1 MMPVSLDLTRL
12 RGLRS
17 RLLGAI
23 CAASVLGMAGCSIG
37 PDYVRPS
44 VVVPA
49 AYKENAGTPDPSSG
63 AVSTRASQTATAP
76 AQATPGWTQA
86 TPADNEAR
94 GAWWTRF
101 SDPQLNTLETRV
113 SVSNQTIQKAVA
125 QLQEARAMVESAH
138 AAYLPTIGAGTSASS
153 LHDSDNVIGH
163 QQTAGRTFGDYDV
176 ALDASWEPDLWG
188 RIAHEND
195 AARAGAQASAADLE
209 SVRLGVHA
217 ELAVDYFNLRGLDAS
232 KQLLDQT
239 IADYQQTLDL
249 TKSRFAVGV
258 SSQADVT
265 EAETQ
270 LQATEAQDI
279 DLGVARAQYEH
290 AIATLTGVPASTFSL
305 PPATTDFT
313 PPAIPAGLPS
323 ELLQRRPDIAAAE
336 RRVAAANDQ
345 IGIAESAFFPDLV
358 LSATGGLESSS
369 LTNWLTA
376 PARMWAIGPSMVGTL
391 FDGGRRRAMTEKAKA
406 QYDASA
412 ADYRQTVLTAFQEV
426 EDNLASLRIL
436 QQEASKQDEAIV
448 SAKKTLQLELDQYR
462 IGTVDYL
469 EVVTAQ
475 STALANERI
484 AVDLERRQINA
495 SVLLVKA
502 LGGLW

>member
-1 MMPVSLDLTRL
+1 
-12 RGLRS
+12 
-17 RLLGAI
+17 
-23 CAASVLGMAGCSIG
+23 
-37 PDYVRPS
+37 
-44 VVVPA
+44 
-49 AYKENAGTPDPSSG
+49 
-63 AVSTRASQTATAP
+63 
-76 AQATPGWTQA
+76 
-86 TPADNEAR
+86 
-94 GAWWTRF
+94 
-101 SDPQLNTLETRV
+101 
-113 SVSNQTIQKAVA
+113 
-125 QLQEARAMVESAH
+125 MVESAH
-138 AAYLPTIGAGTSASS
+138 AAYMPTISAGATGTR
-153 LHDSDNVIGH
+153 LHDSEYLFGH
-163 QQTAGRTFGDYDV
+163 QQTAGKSYDDYSV
-176 ALDASWEPDLWG
+176 ALEASWEPDLWG
-188 RIAHEND
+188 KIAHEND
-195 AARAGAQASAADLE
+195 AARAGAEASAADLE
-209 SVRLGVHA
+209 SVRLSMHA

-239 IADYQQTLDL
+239 ITDYQQTLDL
-249 TKSRFAVGV
+249 TKSRFTVGV

-265 EAETQ
+265 QAETQ

-290 AIATLTGVPASTFSL
+290 AIATLTGVPASTFTL
-305 PPATTDFT
+305 PPATADFT
-313 PPAIPAGLPS
+313 PPAIPVGLPS

-345 IGIAESAFFPDLV
+345 IGIAESAFYPDLV

-369 LTNWLTA
+369 LTNWLSL
-376 PARMWAIGPSMVGTL
+376 PARMWAIGPALVGTL

-436 QQEASKQDEAIV
+436 QQEEQKQDEAV
-448 SAKKTLQLELDQYR
+448 KSAQQTLKLQLDQYK

-475 STALANERI
+475 STALMNERI
-484 AVDLERRQINA
+484 AVDLERRRVDA

-502 LGGLW
+502 LGGIW

>member
-12 RGLRS
+12 RGRRS

-239 IADYQQTLDL
+239 IADYRQTLDL

-265 EAETQ
+265 QAETQ

-305 PPATTDFT
+305 PPAAANFT
-313 PPAIPAGLPS
+313 PPTIPVGLPS

-358 LSATGGLESSS
+358 LSATGGIESST

-376 PARMWAIGPSMVGTL
+376 PSRMWAVGPALVGTL
-391 FDGGRRRAMTEKAKA
+391 FDGGRRRAMTEKAQA

-436 QQEASKQDEAIV
+436 QQEAGKQDEAV
-448 SAKKTLQLELDQYR
+448 ASAQKTLQLELDQYR
-462 IGTVDYL
+462 IGTVGYL

-475 STALANERI
+475 STALANERT
-484 AVDLERRQINA
+484 AVDLERRQVDA

-502 LGGLW
+502 LGGTW

>member
-1 MMPVSLDLTRL
+1 MKLRPLDLMPCC
-12 RGLRS
+12 GIRS
-17 RLLGAI
+17 LLLGAV
-23 CAASVLGMAGCSIG
+23 CAASVLGVAGCSIG
-37 PDYVRPS
+37 PEYVRPS
-44 VVVPA
+44 VMVPV
-49 AYKENAGTPDPSSG
+49 AYKENGVAPTAASG
-63 AVSTRASQTATAP
+63 ALSTSADKPATAP
-76 AQATPGWTQA
+76 AQAAAGWTSA
-86 TPADNEAR
+86 TPADTEAR

-101 SDPQLNTLETRV
+101 NDPQLNTLEARV
-113 SVSNQTIQKAVA
+113 SVSNQTIEKAVA

-138 AAYLPTIGAGTSASS
+138 AAYLPTIGVGASES
-153 LHDSDNVIGH
+153 RLHDSQYLFGH
-163 QQTAGRTFGDYDV
+163 QQTAGKSYNDYAV

-188 RIAHEND
+188 KIAHEND

-239 IADYQQTLDL
+239 IADYRQTLDL
-249 TKSRFAVGV
+249 TRSRFTVGV

-265 EAETQ
+265 QAQTQ

-290 AIATLTGVPASTFSL
+290 AIATLTGVPASTFAL
-305 PPATTDFT
+305 PPATADFT
-313 PPAIPAGLPS
+313 PPAIPVGLPS

-336 RRVAAANDQ
+336 RQVAAANDQ

-358 LSATGGLESSS
+358 LSATGGMESST

-376 PARMWAIGPSMVGTL
+376 PARMWTIGPALVGTL

-436 QQEASKQDEAIV
+436 QQEAGKQDEAV
-448 SAKKTLQLELDQYR
+448 ASAKKTLQLELDQYK

-475 STALANERI
+475 STALANERT
-484 AVDLERRQINA
+484 AVDLARRQMDA

-502 LGGLW
+502 LGGIW

>member
-1 MMPVSLDLTRL
+1 MKPRLLDLMPWRA
-12 RGLRS
+12 LRS
-17 RLLGAI
+17 HLLGAV
-23 CAASVLGMAGCSIG
+23 CAATVLGMVGCSIG

-44 VVVPA
+44 VTVPA
-49 AYKENAGTPDPSSG
+49 AYKENGGAPSTGVLETGAGKPAAASAQGTSG
-63 AVSTRASQTATAP
+63 WTSAAP
-76 AQATPGWTQA
+76 ADSAP
-86 TPADNEAR
+86 R
-94 GAWWTRF
+94 GTWWTCF
-101 SDPQLNTLETRV
+101 GDPQLNTLEARV
-113 SVSNQTIQKAVA
+113 NVSNQTIQKAVA
-125 QLQEARAMVESAH
+125 QLQEARAMVQSAH
-138 AAYLPTIGAGTSASS
+138 AAYLPTIGAAANATRE
-153 LHDSDNVIGH
+153 HDSANVIGH
-163 QQTAGRTFGDYDV
+163 QQTAGKSFDDYGV

-195 AARAGAQASAADLE
+195 AARAGAQASAADLA
-209 SVRLGVHA
+209 SVQLGVQA

-232 KQLLDQT
+232 KRLLDQT
-239 IADYQQTLDL
+239 IADYRQTLDL
-249 TKSRFAVGV
+249 TQSRFTVGV

-265 EAETQ
+265 QAQTQ
-270 LQATEAQDI
+270 LQSTEAQDI

-313 PPAIPAGLPS
+313 PPVIPVGVPS

-345 IGIAESAFFPDLV
+345 IGIAQSAFYPDLV
-358 LSATGGLESSS
+358 LSATGGIESST

-376 PARMWAIGPSMVGTL
+376 PSRMWAIGPALVGTL
-391 FDGGRRRAMTEKAKA
+391 FDGGRRHALTEKAQA

-412 ADYRQTVLTAFQEV
+412 ADYRQTVLTAFQDV

-436 QQEASKQDEAIV
+436 QQEAGKQDQAV
-448 SAKKTLQLELDQYR
+448 ASAKQTLQLELDQYR
-462 IGTVDYL
+462 IGTVGYL

-475 STALANERI
+475 STALANERT
-484 AVDLERRQINA
+484 AVDLARRRMDA

-502 LGGLW
+502 LGGIW

>member
-1 MMPVSLDLTRL
+1 MKPERL
-12 RGLRS
+12 GVMLQRAIRLA
-17 RLLGAI
+17 LLGAV
-23 CAASVLGMAGCSIG
+23 CAASVVGVTGCSIG

-44 VVVPA
+44 VTVPA
-49 AYKENAGTPDPSSG
+49 AYKESGGAPSADSG
-63 AVSTRASQTATAP
+63 ALSTAP
-76 AQATPGWTQA
+76 GKPGVAPSQATPGWTSA
-86 TPADNEAR
+86 TPADTQPR

-101 SDPQLNTLETRV
+101 NDPQLTALEARV

-125 QLQEARAMVESAH
+125 QLQVARAMVQSAH
-138 AAYLPTIGAGTSASS
+138 ADYLPTIGAAAGTSR
-153 LHDSDNVIGH
+153 LHDSANVIGH
-163 QQTAGRTFGDYDV
+163 QQTAGKSFDDYAV

-239 IADYQQTLDL
+239 IADYRQTLDL

-258 SSQADVT
+258 SSQADVSH
-265 EAETQ
+265 AETQ

-290 AIATLTGVPASTFSL
+290 AIATLTGVPASMFSL
-305 PPATTDFT
+305 PPATADFA
-313 PPAIPAGLPS
+313 PPAIPVGLPS

-345 IGIAESAFFPDLV
+345 IGIAQSAFYPDLV
-358 LSATGGLESSS
+358 LSAAGGFESST

-376 PARMWAIGPSMVGTL
+376 PSRMWTIGPALVGTL
-391 FDGGRRRAMTEKAKA
+391 FDGGRRHAMTEKAQA
-406 QYDASA
+406 QYDGSA
-412 ADYRQTVLTAFQEV
+412 ADYRETVLTAFQEV

-436 QQEASKQDEAIV
+436 HQEASKQDEAV
-448 SAKKTLQLELDQYR
+448 AAAKKTLQLELEQYR

-475 STALANERI
+475 SVALTNERT
-484 AVDLERRQINA
+484 AVDLERRQMDA

-502 LGGLW
+502 LGGIW

>member
-1 MMPVSLDLTRL
+1 MSIAAQVLYKDQYIAAFERRESIL
-12 RGLRS
+12 R
-17 RLLGAI
+17 
-23 CAASVLGMAGCSIG
+23 
-37 PDYVRPS
+37 
-44 VVVPA
+44 PA
-49 AYKENAGTPDPSSG
+49 VTTDTES
-63 AVSTRASQTATAP
+63 
-76 AQATPGWTQA
+76 
-86 TPADNEAR
+86 R
-94 GAWWTRF
+94 GAWWTGFGDSR
-101 SDPQLNTLETRV
+101 LNTLEARV

-138 AAYLPTIGAGTSASS
+138 AAYLPTVGVAADGSR
-153 LHDSDNVIGH
+153 LHDSQYLFGH
-163 QQTAGRTFGDYDV
+163 QQTAGKSYNDYAV

-188 RIAHEND
+188 KIAHEND

-249 TKSRFAVGV
+249 TKSRFTVGV

-265 EAETQ
+265 QAETQ

-290 AIATLTGVPASTFSL
+290 AIATLTGVPASTFTL
-305 PPATTDFT
+305 PPATADFT
-313 PPAIPAGLPS
+313 PPAIPVGLPS

-336 RRVAAANDQ
+336 RRAAAANDQ
-345 IGIAESAFFPDLV
+345 IGIAESAFYPDLV
-358 LSATGGLESSS
+358 LSATGGFESSS

-376 PARMWAIGPSMVGTL
+376 PARMWTIGPALVGTL

-436 QQEASKQDEAIV
+436 QQEASKQDEAV
-448 SAKKTLQLELDQYR
+448 ASAKKTLQLELDQYR
-462 IGTVDYL
+462 IGTVGYL
-469 EVVTAQ
+469 EVVTAE
-475 STALANERI
+475 STALANERT
-484 AVDLERRQINA
+484 AVDLARRQMDA

-502 LGGLW
+502 LGGIW

>member
-1 MMPVSLDLTRL
+1 MKLRPLDLMPL
-12 RGLRS
+12 RGVRS
-17 RLLGAI
+17 LLLGAV
-23 CAASVLGMAGCSIG
+23 CAASLLGVTGCSIG

-44 VVVPA
+44 VAVPA
-49 AYKENAGTPDPSSG
+49 AYKENGGTSGTGSG
-63 AVSTRASQTATAP
+63 ALSTTAGKPATAV
-76 AQATPGWTQA
+76 AQATPGWTSA
-86 TPADNEAR
+86 LPADTGSR
-94 GAWWTRF
+94 GAWWTHF
-101 SDPQLNTLETRV
+101 GDAQLNTLEARV
-113 SVSNQTIQKAVA
+113 SVSNQTIKKAVA

-138 AAYLPTIGAGTSASS
+138 AAYLPTIGAAASTSR
-153 LHDSDNVIGH
+153 LHDSANVIGH
-163 QQTAGRTFGDYDV
+163 VQTAGRSYNDYAV
-176 ALDASWEPDLWG
+176 AIDASWEPDLWG

-249 TKSRFAVGV
+249 TKSRFTVGV
-258 SSQADVT
+258 SSQADVSQ
-265 EAETQ
+265 AETQ

-290 AIATLTGVPASTFSL
+290 AIATLTGVPASTFTL
-305 PPATTDFT
+305 PPATADFT
-313 PPAIPAGLPS
+313 PPAIPVGLPS

-345 IGIAESAFFPDLV
+345 IGIAQSAFFPDLV
-358 LSATGGLESSS
+358 LSATGGIESST

-376 PARMWAIGPSMVGTL
+376 PSRMWAVGPALVGTL
-391 FDGGRRRAMTEKAKA
+391 FDGGRRRAMTEKAQA

-426 EDNLASLRIL
+426 EDNLASLRLL
-436 QQEASKQDEAIV
+436 QQEAGKQDEAVV
-448 SAKKTLQLELDQYR
+448 SARKTLQLELDQYR
-462 IGTVDYL
+462 IGTVGYL

-475 STALANERI
+475 STALANERTAI
-484 AVDLERRQINA
+484 DLERRQMDA

-502 LGGLW
+502 LGGIW

>member
-1 MMPVSLDLTRL
+1 
-12 RGLRS
+12 
-17 RLLGAI
+17 
-23 CAASVLGMAGCSIG
+23 
-37 PDYVRPS
+37 
-44 VVVPA
+44 
-49 AYKENAGTPDPSSG
+49 
-63 AVSTRASQTATAP
+63 
-76 AQATPGWTQA
+76 
-86 TPADNEAR
+86 
-94 GAWWTRF
+94 
-101 SDPQLNTLETRV
+101 
-113 SVSNQTIQKAVA
+113 
-125 QLQEARAMVESAH
+125 MVESAH
-138 AAYLPTIGAGTSASS
+138 AAYLPTVGVEADGSR
-153 LHDSDNVIGH
+153 LHDSQYLFGH
-163 QQTAGRTFGDYDV
+163 QQTAGKSYNDYAV

-188 RIAHEND
+188 KIAHEND

-249 TKSRFAVGV
+249 TKSRFTVGV
-258 SSQADVT
+258 SSQSDVT
-265 EAETQ
+265 QAETQ

-290 AIATLTGVPASTFSL
+290 AIATLTGVPASTFTL
-305 PPATTDFT
+305 PPATADFT
-313 PPAIPAGLPS
+313 PPAIPVGLPS

-336 RRVAAANDQ
+336 RLAAAANDQ

-376 PARMWAIGPSMVGTL
+376 PARMWTIGPALVGTL
-391 FDGGRRRAMTEKAKA
+391 FDGGRRRAMTEKARA

-436 QQEASKQDEAIV
+436 QQEASKQDEAV
-448 SAKKTLQLELDQYR
+448 ASAKKTLQLELDQYR
-462 IGTVDYL
+462 IGTVGYL

-475 STALANERI
+475 STALANERT
-484 AVDLERRQINA
+484 AVDLERRQMDA

-502 LGGLW
+502 LGGIW

>member
-1 MMPVSLDLTRL
+1 MKLRL
-12 RGLRS
+12 VHVTPLRS
-17 RLLGAI
+17 ARARLLGAL
-23 CAASVLGMAGCSIG
+23 CAASVFGLAGCSIG

-44 VVVPA
+44 VAVPA
-49 AYKENAGTPDPSSG
+49 AFKENGGLSSTDSG
-63 AVSTRASQTATAP
+63 ALSTTAGKAAVSSSP
-76 AQATPGWTQA
+76 ATPGWTHA
-86 TPADNEAR
+86 APADTESR

-101 SDPQLNTLETRV
+101 NDPQLTALEARV

-138 AAYLPTIGAGTSASS
+138 AAYLPTVGVTTDATS
-153 LHDSDNVIGH
+153 LHDSANVIGH
-163 QQTAGRTFGDYDV
+163 QQTAGKSFGDYAV

-232 KQLLDQT
+232 KRLLDQT
-239 IADYQQTLDL
+239 ITDYRQSLDL

-258 SSQADVT
+258 SSQADVSQ
-265 EAETQ
+265 AETQ
-270 LQATEAQDI
+270 LQVTEAQDI

-305 PPATTDFT
+305 PPATADFV
-313 PPAIPAGLPS
+313 PPAIPVGLPS

-345 IGIAESAFFPDLV
+345 IGIAQSAFFPDLV
-358 LSATGGLESSS
+358 LSATGGFESST

-376 PARMWAIGPSMVGTL
+376 PSRMWAVGPALVGTL
-391 FDGGRRRAMTEKAKA
+391 FDGGRRRAMTEKAQA

-412 ADYRQTVLTAFQEV
+412 ADYRETVLTAFQEV

-436 QQEASKQDEAIV
+436 REEASKQNEAV
-448 SAKKTLQLELDQYR
+448 ASAQKTLQLALDQYR

-475 STALANERI
+475 STALTDERT
-484 AVDLERRQINA
+484 AVDLERRQIDA

-502 LGGLW
+502 LGGVW

>member
-1 MMPVSLDLTRL
+1 MKTRPLDLKPL
-12 RGLRS
+12 HGVRS
-17 RLLGAI
+17 LLLGAV
-23 CAASVLGMAGCSIG
+23 CAASVLGVAGCSIG

-44 VVVPA
+44 VTVPA
-49 AYKENAGTPDPSSG
+49 AFKENGGAAATGSG
-63 AVSTRASQTATAP
+63 ALSTTAGKPTPAP
-76 AQATPGWTQA
+76 ARATPGWTSA
-86 TPADNEAR
+86 TPADTDSR
-94 GAWWTRF
+94 GEWWTRF
-101 SDPQLNTLETRV
+101 GDPQLNTLEAGV

-138 AAYLPTIGAGTSASS
+138 AAYLPTVGVEADGSR
-153 LHDSDNVIGH
+153 LHDSQYLFGH
-163 QQTAGRTFGDYDV
+163 QQTAGKSYNDYAV

-188 RIAHEND
+188 KIAHEND

-249 TKSRFAVGV
+249 TKSRFTVGV
-258 SSQADVT
+258 SSQSDVT
-265 EAETQ
+265 QAETQ

-290 AIATLTGVPASTFSL
+290 AIATLTGVPASTFTL
-305 PPATTDFT
+305 PPATADFT
-313 PPAIPAGLPS
+313 PPAIPVGLPS

-336 RRVAAANDQ
+336 RLAAAANDQ

-376 PARMWAIGPSMVGTL
+376 PARMWTIGPALVGTL
-391 FDGGRRRAMTEKAKA
+391 FDGGRRRAMTEKARA

-436 QQEASKQDEAIV
+436 QQEASKQDEAV
-448 SAKKTLQLELDQYR
+448 ASAKKTLQLELDQYR
-462 IGTVDYL
+462 IGTVGYL

-475 STALANERI
+475 STALANERT
-484 AVDLERRQINA
+484 AVDLERRQMDA

-502 LGGLW
+502 LGGIW

>member
-1 MMPVSLDLTRL
+1 MKLRSLDLILMPR
-12 RGLRS
+12 RGVRS
-17 RLLGAI
+17 LLLGAA
-23 CAASVLGMAGCSIG
+23 CAASVLGVTGCSIG

-44 VVVPA
+44 VTVPA
-49 AYKENAGTPDPSSG
+49 AYKENGATPATGTLSTSAGKP
-63 AVSTRASQTATAP
+63 ATA
-76 AQATPGWTQA
+76 AAHATPGWTSA
-86 TPADNEAR
+86 TPADTDSR
-94 GAWWTRF
+94 GAWWTSF
-101 SDPQLNTLETRV
+101 SDPQLNTLEARV

-138 AAYLPTIGAGTSASS
+138 AAYLPTVGVEASPTR
-153 LHDSDNVIGH
+153 LHDSQYVFGH
-163 QQTAGRTFGDYDV
+163 QQTAGKSYNDYTV

>member
-1 MMPVSLDLTRL
+1 MKTRPLDLMPL
-12 RGLRS
+12 RRVRS
-17 RLLGAI
+17 LLLGAV
-23 CAASVLGMAGCSIG
+23 CAAGALGVAGCSIG
-37 PDYVRPS
+37 PDYVRPT
-44 VVVPA
+44 VTVPA
-49 AYKENAGTPDPSSG
+49 AFKENGGAAASGSG
-63 AVSTRASQTATAP
+63 ALLTTAGKAAATP
-76 AQATPGWTQA
+76 AQTTPGWISA
-86 TPADNEAR
+86 TPADTESR
-94 GAWWTRF
+94 GAWWTGFGDSR
-101 SDPQLNTLETRV
+101 LNTLEARV

-138 AAYLPTIGAGTSASS
+138 AAYLPTVGVAADGSR
-153 LHDSDNVIGH
+153 LHDSQYLFGH
-163 QQTAGRTFGDYDV
+163 QQTAGKSYNDYAV

-188 RIAHEND
+188 KIAHEND

-249 TKSRFAVGV
+249 TKSRFTVGV

-265 EAETQ
+265 QAETQ

-290 AIATLTGVPASTFSL
+290 AIATLTGVPASTFTL
-305 PPATTDFT
+305 PPATADFT
-313 PPAIPAGLPS
+313 PPAIPVGLPS

-336 RRVAAANDQ
+336 RRAAAANDQ
-345 IGIAESAFFPDLV
+345 IGIAESAFYPDLV
-358 LSATGGLESSS
+358 LSATGGFESSS

-376 PARMWAIGPSMVGTL
+376 PARMWTIGPALVGTL

-436 QQEASKQDEAIV
+436 QQEASKQDEAV
-448 SAKKTLQLELDQYR
+448 ASAKKTLQLELDQYR
-462 IGTVDYL
+462 IGTVGYL
-469 EVVTAQ
+469 EVVTAE
-475 STALANERI
+475 STALANERT
-484 AVDLERRQINA
+484 AVDLARRQMDA

-502 LGGLW
+502 LGGIW

>member
-1 MMPVSLDLTRL
+1 MKRNPLDLMPL
-12 RGLRS
+12 RGVRL
-17 RLLGAI
+17 RLLGALYGLCGL
-23 CAASVLGMAGCSIG
+23 CAASVLGLAGCSIG

-44 VVVPA
+44 VTVPA
-49 AYKENAGTPDPSSG
+49 AYKENGGTQGSG
-63 AVSTRASQTATAP
+63 GALATTTPAP
-76 AQATPGWTQA
+76 QATPGWTPA
-86 TPADNEAR
+86 TPADTEAR

-101 SDPQLNTLETRV
+101 NDPQLNTLEASV

-125 QLQEARAMVESAH
+125 ELQEARAMVESAH
-138 AAYLPTIGAGTSASS
+138 AAYMPTVG
-153 LHDSDNVIGH
+153 VE
-163 QQTAGRTFGDYDV
+163 TAGSRQRVSKYVFGRQGTAGKSYDDYAV

-195 AARAGAQASAADLE
+195 AARANEQASAADLE
-209 SVRLGVHA
+209 SVRLGMHA

-239 IADYQQTLDL
+239 TADYRQTLAL
-249 TKSRFAVGV
+249 TQSRFAVGV

-265 EAETQ
+265 EAQTQ

-290 AIATLTGVPASTFSL
+290 AIATLTGVPASTFTL
-305 PPATTDFT
+305 APATADFS
-313 PPAIPAGLPS
+313 PPAIPVGLPS

-345 IGIAESAFFPDLV
+345 IGIAQSAFYPDLV
-358 LSATGGLESSS
+358 LSATGGMESST
-369 LTNWLTA
+369 LTNWLSA
-376 PARMWAIGPSMVGTL
+376 PARMWSIGPSLVGTL
-391 FDGGRRRAMTEKAKA
+391 FDGGRRSAMTKKARA

-436 QQEASKQDEAIV
+436 QQESSTQDEAVV

-475 STALANERI
+475 STALANERT
-484 AVDLERRQINA
+484 AVDLERRQMDA

-502 LGGLW
+502 LGGIW

>member
-1 MMPVSLDLTRL
+1 
-12 RGLRS
+12 
-17 RLLGAI
+17 
-23 CAASVLGMAGCSIG
+23 
-37 PDYVRPS
+37 
-44 VVVPA
+44 
-49 AYKENAGTPDPSSG
+49 
-63 AVSTRASQTATAP
+63 
-76 AQATPGWTQA
+76 
-86 TPADNEAR
+86 
-94 GAWWTRF
+94 
-101 SDPQLNTLETRV
+101 V

-138 AAYLPTIGAGTSASS
+138 AAYLPTVGVEADGSR
-153 LHDSDNVIGH
+153 LHDSQYLFGH
-163 QQTAGRTFGDYDV
+163 QQTAGKSYNDYAV

-188 RIAHEND
+188 KIAHEND

-249 TKSRFAVGV
+249 TKSRFTVGV
-258 SSQADVT
+258 SSQSDVT
-265 EAETQ
+265 QAETQ

-290 AIATLTGVPASTFSL
+290 AIATLTGVPASTFTL
-305 PPATTDFT
+305 PPATADFT
-313 PPAIPAGLPS
+313 PPAIPVGLPS

-336 RRVAAANDQ
+336 RLAAAANDQ

-376 PARMWAIGPSMVGTL
+376 PARMWTIGPALVGTL
-391 FDGGRRRAMTEKAKA
+391 FDGGRRRAMTEKARA

-436 QQEASKQDEAIV
+436 QQEASKQDEAV
-448 SAKKTLQLELDQYR
+448 ASAKKTLQLELDQYR
-462 IGTVDYL
+462 IGTVGYL

-475 STALANERI
+475 STALANERT
-484 AVDLERRQINA
+484 AVDLERRQMDA

-502 LGGLW
+502 LGGIW